1 MDMNKNLSFK
11 KGKQEDF
18 DALNSF
24 TPGGLYLTTDVGYL
38 YYANSDSKTDIVQV
52 GGILLNCSE
61 EDYLLTKQ
69 NPPIYDHLNQNYLYY
84 IPTRFAF
91 FYCSDKENNVWT
103 YVGLEPMELVQ
114 HLLYFQ
120 PEGESEEDAQNNSR
134 GRIIIDVNKDSIYSI
149 DGVKF

>member
-1 MDMNKNLSFK
+1 MNLSFK
-11 KGKQEDF
+11 QGRQEDF

-24 TPGGLYLTTDVGYL
+24 TPGGLYLTTDMGYL
-38 YYANSDSKTDIVQV
+38 YYADGDNKTDIIQV
-52 GGILLNCSE
+52 GGILVNCSE

-69 NPPIYDHLNQNYLYY
+69 NPPRYDHLNKNCLYY

-91 FYCSDKENNVWT
+91 FYCSDKENDVWT

-120 PEGESEEDAQNNSR
+120 PKGEDEDVAWNKSQ
-134 GRIIIDVNKDSIYSI
+134 GRIVIEVDEDSVFPVE
-149 DGVKF
+149 GVKF